1 MKIKCPEAQIGKCD
15 NKKCQDYY
23 WHEEYEACGDVCPK
37 RPSKDTVLY
46 TDYVDFHTTIISF
59 KEYERR
65 IEQAKQILAWGK
77 TI

>member
-1 MKIKCPEAQIGKCD
+1 MKINTFKIETRFHKDGGK
-15 NKKCQDYY
+15 
-23 WHEEYEACGDVCPK
+23 
-37 RPSKDTVLY
+37 PSKDTVLY